1 MSVMGTGIAAAV
13 AQTHAT
19 AREQK
24 KVEAKRQRDDED
36 RSRAIREAYEVHLVS
51 LGDEDSSEAR
61 LHTDNQLDN
70 EHDTARQVELIRE
83 YRQALAGQAEQRA
96 AEANAARVDAETPL
110 KPPSPEPPVAD
121 VIPVRRLDVEA

>member
-24 KVEAKRQRDDED
+24 KVQNKQLRDEYS
-36 RSRAIREAYEVHLVS
+36 RSRAIREAYEVHLIS
-51 LGDEDSSEAR
+51 LGDDDGSAAR

-70 EHDTARQVELIRE
+70 EHDTDRQVELIRE
-83 YRQALAGQAEQRA
+83 YRQAIAGQAEQQA
-96 AEANAARVDAETPL
+96 AEVNADASETE
-110 KPPSPEPPVAD
+110 PPVAPPTPEPPGAD
-121 VIPVRRLDVEA
+121 VIPVRRLDIEA

>member
-96 AEANAARVDAETPL
+96 AEANAARVDAETPPT
-110 KPPSPEPPVAD
+110 PPSSEPPVAD

>member
-24 KVEAKRQRDDED
+24 KVENKRQRDDED

-83 YRQALAGQAEQRA
+83 YRQAIAGQVEQRA
-96 AEANAARVDAETPL
+96 AEVDAGKMDTGTLPA
-110 KPPSPEPPVAD
+110 PPSPEPPDSD
-121 VIPVRRLDVEA
+121 VVPVRRLDVEA

>member
-96 AEANAARVDAETPL
+96 AEANAARVDAETPPT
-110 KPPSPEPPVAD
+110 PPSPEPPVAD